1 MPQETSA
8 WGGMTPAQAAEV
20 FPTPAT
26 TEVDPIDHDDQLQ
39 RMIDAYERPIL
50 NAMQEERYSHGTV
63 GHVRNL
69 VRQAI
74 EQAWDAGHA
83 CARQNDI

>member
-1 MPQETSA
+1 MNNINEPVCNEYCVVHGTSRSEQ
-8 WGGMTPAQAAEV
+8 PA
-20 FPTPAT
+20 
-26 TEVDPIDHDDQLQ
+26 IDHNDQLQ

-50 NAMQEERYSHGTV
+50 NAMQEERYSHLTV
-63 GHVRNL
+63 GHVRQL

-83 CARQNDI
+83 CARQNDL